1 MCFRFL
7 GIGLFIVIAGCT
19 GDDDSS
25 DVAAQAQQHRTH
37 KISADE
43 ALPIGQLQT
52 PEYWIVVHS
61 APDGLV
67 YTVKTH
73 DGVVVDDQLTEQ
85 RFVALYPDLY
95 ETLRNAIARPQVPR
109 GTPELSADKSD

>member
-1 MCFRFL
+1 MSFRFL

-25 DVAAQAQQHRTH
+25 AVAAQAQQQPTH
-37 KISADE
+37 KINADE

-52 PEYWIVVHS
+52 SEHWIVVHS
-61 APDGLV
+61 APDGIV

-73 DGVVVDDQLTEQ
+73 DGVVVDDLLTEQ
-85 RFVALYPDLY
+85 QFVALYPDLY
-95 ETLRNAIARPQVPR
+95 ETLRNAIALPQVR
-109 GTPELSADKSD
+109 RSTPELPTDKSD